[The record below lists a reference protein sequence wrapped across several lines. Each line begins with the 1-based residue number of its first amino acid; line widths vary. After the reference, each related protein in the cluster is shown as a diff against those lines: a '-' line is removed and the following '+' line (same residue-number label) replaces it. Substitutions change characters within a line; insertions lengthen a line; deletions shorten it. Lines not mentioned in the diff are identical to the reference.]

1 MRLFPGRD
9 SFLLFFG
16 NLGQLEIAIVKE
28 LVIDSVAGFQFCN
41 IDGSL
46 IRLGREIHWRDLLG
60 FESVSGF
67 FCFRFVSLSCMF
79 VCLLVLNWLEWW
91 INSKLATDRNLSR
104 YERKQKKFNFS
115 VTLFLC
121 LLFIYLFIY
130 LFISIFLSVFLFSFF
145 FFFLFFSFVCLF
157 VCLFVVWRGLEFHAG
172 GLFVCCVHRPRP
184 LVALW
189 VNWYPPRGWPRRPQ
203 MALKDT
209 CMKRVVRK

>member
-130 LFISIFLSVFLFSFF
+130 FYLSICLSF
-145 FFFLFFSFVCLF
+145 FFFLFFFSFFLLFVCLF
-157 VCLFVVWRGLEFHAG
+157 VCL
-172 GLFVCCVHRPRP
+172 LFGV
-184 LVALW
+184 
-189 VNWYPPRGWPRRPQ
+189 G
-203 MALKDT
+203 
-209 CMKRVVRK
+209 